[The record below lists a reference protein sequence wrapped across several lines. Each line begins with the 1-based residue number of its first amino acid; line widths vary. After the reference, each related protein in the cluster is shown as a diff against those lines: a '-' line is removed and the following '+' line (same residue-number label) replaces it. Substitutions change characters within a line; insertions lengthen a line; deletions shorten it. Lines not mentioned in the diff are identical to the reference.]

1 MKVTT
6 LCYLVFILIP
16 EDVGRYSG
24 LSLLHIHRCQKC
36 ERDTILLVSCTVN
49 HIVREPELFMDESEP
64 ELLLRQALSIP
75 TVQHS
80 GCRRF
85 HHHPFRLFRKLFW
98 FWRWK
103 TAFLGCSHAKEE
115 RKKRQNSR
123 AEQQQHQKTEL
134 RRRVQLWVRACQP
147 GRRHHRSAIAAR
159 PFP

>member
-16 EDVGRYSG
+16 EDIGRSSG
-24 LSLLHIHRCQKC
+24 LSSLHIHRCQKC

-64 ELLLRQALSIP
+64 ELLLRKALSIP

-85 HHHPFRLFRKLFW
+85 HHHPFRLFRKPFW

-103 TAFLGCSHAKEE
+103 TAFWA
-115 RKKRQNSR
+115 
-123 AEQQQHQKTEL
+123 AAM
-134 RRRVQLWVRACQP
+134 RRRRKE
-147 GRRHHRSAIAAR
+147 RRDKTRERSNSSIKR
-159 PFP
+159 RNSE